1 MACYDTSANLFLC
14 LRGDLCEGQ
23 GNGPQAQRYYA
34 EDLRRHSQ
42 KVAAS
47 TYDL

>member
-1 MACYDTSANLFLC
+1 MTPLLTYFFACEEI
-14 LRGDLCEGQ
+14 CEGQ

-42 KVAAS
+42 KETAG